1 MAYYVS
7 SNGFYGTNNA
17 KGFFCPCGV
26 DVLVTKLEKV
36 YETEAV
42 FVTVQFYVGDHLQEV
57 RCSFNDIIKEM
68 GLKGYPVATAQTASL
83 YQYLQQQTSSMN
95 AVTIHTDMGWN
106 ISKEGNLVFRGPVML
121 GKKSTYFGN
130 YNIAGH
136 GKIEDFRSDFSS
148 VIQGNIPLETSVVIG
163 LSACMVGYLSVMGA
177 EVPTLI
183 FDING
188 RSTTG
193 KTTCSKLAVSMGGLP
208 QKCPDKIS
216 LSGTCSTTV
225 NALYGVLNN
234 NYGYPMLFDEIA
246 RLGRYA
252 DYSGMVYAI
261 SDGTD
266 KSRMSSDSKVKPPK
280 HWATSVIFTGE
291 FSLLSNASNADGLI
305 MRVIPFN
312 NVKWTNSA
320 EQAHQIEAF
329 SGKYAGL
336 PILHFA
342 KYLLELIPD
351 GVISLYFSHVSSLT
365 KRIPMP
371 SCYQERLAKS
381 VAVMAITAEMAEK
394 ALKVKMQV
402 NSIIDFV
409 LDSLRHNVPLSEAQ
423 KAFEYVSSMWIM
435 NKSKFAEVNGDGSK
449 DKINDCWGNYRSSYI
464 HKNKHGE
471 SVESELLTITEVRFK
486 EWMLSGKFSTEN
498 VLIEWRDK
506 GVIYCTK
513 PDRFFDIVSVQPKSG
528 RAKCIRIILNNGVY
542 PVTSASSELI
552 EFSKLFCKELLEKEY
567 EKYTYNTMVEPGMKQ
582 AVQRT
587 VKYLT
592 EESIDKAFGQ
602 QIITDCFKLTVDFPK
617 IQSYLYGSKLA
628 EWQKKLEN
636 HKTFPDKYEQIK
648 LTDKKTSEDSDNGD
662 I

>member
-7 SNGFYGTNNA
+7 SDGFYGTNNA
-17 KGFFCPCGV
+17 KGFFSPCGV
-26 DVLVTKLEKV
+26 DILVTKLEKV

-83 YQYLQQQTSSMN
+83 YQYLQQQTASMN

-106 ISKEGNLVFRGPVML
+106 ISKEGKLVFRGPVML
-121 GKKSTYFGN
+121 GEKSTYFGN

-183 FDING
+183 FDISG

-208 QKCPDKIS
+208 QKCPDRIS

-312 NVKWTNSA
+312 NVKWTKSA

-351 GVISLYFSHVSSLT
+351 DVISLYFSHVSTLT
-365 KRIPMP
+365 EKIPLS

-381 VAVMAITAEMAEK
+381 VAILKLTAEIAEK
-394 ALKVKMQV
+394 ALEIEIQV
-402 NSIIDFV
+402 SSIIDFV
-409 LDSLRHNVPLSEAQ
+409 LDSLSHNVPLNEAH
-423 KAFEYVSSMWIM
+423 KAFDYIVNMWQM
-435 NKSKFAEVNGDGSK
+435 NKSKFAAITGDNSQQK
-449 DKINDCWGNYRSSYI
+449 VEDCWGNFRCGYG
-464 HKNKHGE
+464 HKDKNGA
-471 SVESELLTITEVRFK
+471 STVSDLLTITEKKFK
-486 EWMLSGKFSTEN
+486 EWMSAGNFSTEN
-498 VLIEWRDK
+498 VLSEWRDK
-506 GVIYCTK
+506 SVIYCTK
-513 PDRFFDIVSVQPKSG
+513 PDRFFDLATLQSKTP
-528 RAKCIRIILNNGVY
+528 RTKCIRMILNNGVY
-542 PVTSASSELI
+542 PAVSTSPELI
-552 EFSKLFCKELLEKEY
+552 EFSRLFCKELLTKEY
-567 EKYTYNTMVEPGMKQ
+567 EKYCESILVEQGMKQ
-582 AVQRT
+582 AVQNS
-587 VKYLT
+587 VKFLT
-592 EESIDKAFGQ
+592 EESIDIALGQ
-602 QIITDCFKLTVDFPK
+602 EIIAKCFKLDVDFAK
-617 IQSYLYGSKLA
+617 IQSFLHGQ
-628 EWQKKLEN
+628 EFINWKKRIEN
-636 HKTFPDKYEQIK
+636 HEDDPDKYEQLK
-648 LTDKKTSEDSDNGD
+648 LTENKFTGGSDNGD
-662 I
+662 V